1 MVCPHHAKGNFWFP
15 PMLCFTF
22 TRCYPVVYL
31 ARERPRFTGPIPSPL
46 IVPNSI
52 VHATPQVVPRC
63 DPPFFVAGGV
73 CTLKILV
80 ALLLRTVLGT
90 GPYLFGERLVQ

>member
-1 MVCPHHAKGNFWFP
+1 MVYF
-15 PMLCFTF
+15 
-22 TRCYPVVYL
+22 
-31 ARERPRFTGPIPSPL
+31 ARERPCFAGPIPSSL

-52 VHATPQVVPRC
+52 FHATPQVVPRR

-73 CTLKILV
+73 CTLKILLV
-80 ALLLRTVLGT
+80 LLLWTVVGT